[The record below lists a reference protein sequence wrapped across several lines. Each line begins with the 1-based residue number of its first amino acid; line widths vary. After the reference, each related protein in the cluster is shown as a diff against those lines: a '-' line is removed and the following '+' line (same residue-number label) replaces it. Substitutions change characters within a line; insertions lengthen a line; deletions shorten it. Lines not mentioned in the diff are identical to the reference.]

1 MTSFCYQ
8 RGISYIEVMVA
19 TVLIALT
26 LVPAME
32 ALSPGIQGAALHMQH
47 AETHY
52 ALSGMMEKVL
62 AESFD
67 DLDVAATAAASWKIP
82 TSYSDVF
89 SPEITRN
96 VYIWRYDVDNADL
109 DGNVMTGGE
118 DDLLWI
124 RVALAD
130 DSQSLQTLI
139 GRY

>member
-1 MTSFCYQ
+1 MTSLRYQ
-8 RGISYIEVMVA
+8 RGVTYIEVMVA

-26 LVPAME
+26 LIPALD
-32 ALSPGIQGAALHMQH
+32 ALSPGMQGSVLHRQH
-47 AETHY
+47 AEVHY

-62 AESFD
+62 AEPFGS
-67 DLDVAATAAASWKIP
+67 LDAAATAAGSWTVP

-96 VYIWRYDVDNADL
+96 VYIWRYDVDDADL
-109 DGNVMTGGE
+109 DGDVMTGGE

-130 DSQSLQTLI
+130 DSQSLQTLLA
-139 GRY
+139 R